1 MDALNINIPTPEH
14 VQRQQAQL
22 ERILLTEQEAAQAI
36 GLTPRFL
43 IERRRTGDGP
53 PFVKISTRCVRYR
66 PEDIRAWAS
75 ERLRT
80 STSDDGAT
88 AA

>member
-1 MDALNINIPTPEH
+1 MT
-14 VQRQQAQL
+14 
-22 ERILLTEQEAAQAI
+22 RILLTEAEAADLI

-43 IERRRTGDGP
+43 TERRRKGDGP
-53 PFVKISTRCVRYR
+53 PFVKISSRCLRYR
-66 PEDIRAWAS
+66 PEDIHQWAA

-80 STSDDGAT
+80 STSDTGK

>member
-1 MDALNINIPTPEH
+1 MDAPTKIASH
-14 VQRQQAQL
+14 G
-22 ERILLTEQEAAQAI
+22 RILLTESEAADAI

-43 IERRRTGDGP
+43 TERRRQGDGP
-53 PFVKISTRCVRYR
+53 PFVRISSRCVRYR
-66 PEDIRAWAS
+66 PADLERWAA

-80 STSDDGAT
+80 STSDHRD